1 MFLKNIT
8 IIIHLFK
15 EHLFDEFVEYI
26 NNVKT
31 VFSLVTVIFTINI
44 KSDFDIEI
52 AWDCSKP
59 PVEELY
65 AGSVSILKSNNTM
78 DINFSFNTCSSRYKN
93 NCECIEFFK

>member
-1 MFLKNIT
+1 M
-8 IIIHLFK
+8 
-15 EHLFDEFVEYI
+15 Y
-26 NNVKT
+26 
-31 VFSLVTVIFTINI
+31 I